1 MARLQKEKNVDQV
14 TSFGTIVGQKL
25 DATAMA
31 DRLKDYGVAG
41 EMQMDESLMQ
51 MLYYYHFENG
61 NTGKISLH
69 RFLVFL
75 QQEVATNET
84 FGKQAG
90 NTLQQ
95 NNESISLLTNKELLT
110 QSMSAEELAAA
121 LRMETAQ
128 VRQGMLYYYIQNGG
142 INSGTMTV
150 NQLVDFILH
159 RVALFL
165 LVLLNFLSS
174 S

>member
-1 MARLQKEKNVDQV
+1 MVLVYKNKKESQVDTLLARLQKEKNVDQV
-14 TSFGTIVGQKL
+14 TSFETIIGQKL

-41 EMQMDESLMQ
+41 EMQIDESLMQ

-95 NNESISLLTNKELLT
+95 KDRKST
-110 QSMSAEELAAA
+110 
-121 LRMETAQ
+121 R
-128 VRQGMLYYYIQNGG
+128 
-142 INSGTMTV
+142 
-150 NQLVDFILH
+150 
-159 RVALFL
+159 
-165 LVLLNFLSS
+165 
-174 S
+174 